1 MLLGWSSF
9 DECNAGN
16 AMSDAVTGPAVDDDA
31 LEAHLFLCL
40 ENGHYAATTDRSGAN
55 LPADRCSSGW
65 KHVKAFSLGVRE
77 TLPVATN
84 PEPVI
89 RAIRDVGYY
98 VFDSD
103 LPHGTSQ

>member
-1 MLLGWSSF
+1 
-9 DECNAGN
+9 
-16 AMSDAVTGPAVDDDA
+16 MSEAVTGPAPMMNA
-31 LEAHLFLCL
+31 LKGHLFLCL
-40 ENGHYAATTDRSGAN
+40 ENGHYAATSDPSGAN

-77 TLPVATN
+77 ALPFATN

-98 VFDSD
+98 VFDSS

>member
-1 MLLGWSSF
+1 
-9 DECNAGN
+9 
-16 AMSDAVTGPAVDDDA
+16 MSNAVTGPAAEDDA
-31 LEAHLFLCL
+31 SEAHLFLCL
-40 ENGHYAATTDRSGAN
+40 ENGHYAATTDPSGAN

-77 TLPVATN
+77 ALPFTTN

-89 RAIRDVGYY
+89 RAIRDTGYY
-98 VFDSD
+98 VHDSD